1 MRVGTFNQI
10 SQVYGTSGAK
20 KKYNSNQVDFA
31 STLDKVSFST
41 VGKDMQVAKTALNS
55 VPDVR
60 QDRVN
65 ELKAAIANGT
75 YNVSAE
81 DFAEKLMA
89 AYEEKSF

>member
-31 STLDKVSFST
+31 STLDQVSLSSA
-41 VGKDMQVAKTALNS
+41 GKDMQIAKTALKS
-55 VPDVR
+55 VPDIR

-65 ELKAAIANGT
+65 ELKASIANGT
-75 YNVSAE
+75 YQVSAE

-89 AYEEKSF
+89 AYDEKTR